1 MRSKHIE
8 EQHGRGHAKHP
19 LQRYKEG
26 FAEDEE
32 KILKYS
38 IYYKLA
44 KGRNSFSKTDPDA
57 TFMHMKYDYYNH
69 TNVFKPGYNVQMG
82 SSNGYIRHIYVSG
95 DANDRNTYIPF
106 MEGYHRAYGCFPRKT
121 PADAGYGS
129 YDNYCYCKEHDIELY
144 MKYNTMHKEQE
155 KVTDKNRFR
164 SYRMKPDEEGNIYC
178 PQGHAFTL
186 EQTKESVKGRY
197 PRTIQFYRN
206 EHCEGCPLRSQ
217 CTRFK
222 HGRTLQR
229 TDKLA
234 EMQIEVRE
242 NLRTETGQELLK
254 QRSIQAEGIFGQ
266 IKQDQEYDR
275 LWRRKET
282 MVKLELLLVSIGH
295 NLRKYHTH
303 RMQKQKTNQKN
314 HS

>member
-1 MRSKHIE
+1 
-8 EQHGRGHAKHP
+8 
-19 LQRYKEG
+19 
-26 FAEDEE
+26 
-32 KILKYS
+32 
-38 IYYKLA
+38 
-44 KGRNSFSKTDPDA
+44 
-57 TFMHMKYDYYNH
+57 
-69 TNVFKPGYNVQMG
+69 
-82 SSNGYIRHIYVSG
+82 
-95 DANDRNTYIPF
+95 
-106 MEGYHRAYGCFPRKT
+106 
-121 PADAGYGS
+121 
-129 YDNYCYCKEHDIELY
+129 

-155 KVTDKNRFR
+155 KVTDKNRFK
-164 SYRMKPDEEGNIYC
+164 SCMMKPDEEGNIYC

-206 EHCEGCPLRSQ
+206 EHCEGCPFRSQ
-217 CTRFK
+217 CTLSK
-222 HGRTLQR
+222 HRKTLQR

-234 EMQIEVRE
+234 EMQIEIRE
-242 NLRTETGQELLK
+242 NLMTETRQELLK

-275 LWRRKET
+275 LWRRKKN

-303 RMQKQKTNQKN
+303 KMQKQKTNQKS

>member
-1 MRSKHIE
+1 MST
-8 EQHGRGHAKHP
+8 G
-19 LQRYKEG
+19 
-26 FAEDEE
+26 
-32 KILKYS
+32 
-38 IYYKLA
+38 
-44 KGRNSFSKTDPDA
+44 T
-57 TFMHMKYDYYNH
+57 
-69 TNVFKPGYNVQMG
+69 
-82 SSNGYIRHIYVSG
+82 
-95 DANDRNTYIPF
+95 
-106 MEGYHRAYGCFPRKT
+106 
-121 PADAGYGS
+121 
-129 YDNYCYCKEHDIELY
+129 
-144 MKYNTMHKEQE
+144 
-155 KVTDKNRFR
+155 
-164 SYRMKPDEEGNIYC
+164 
-178 PQGHAFTL
+178 HAFTL

-217 CTRFK
+217 CTRSK

-254 QRSIQAEGIFGQ
+254 QQSIPAEGIFGQ

-314 HS
+314 HSYHLLYKPKNARYEQVVLMRSKIGIFSLSYKKQSLAD

>member
-1 MRSKHIE
+1 
-8 EQHGRGHAKHP
+8 
-19 LQRYKEG
+19 
-26 FAEDEE
+26 
-32 KILKYS
+32 
-38 IYYKLA
+38 
-44 KGRNSFSKTDPDA
+44 
-57 TFMHMKYDYYNH
+57 
-69 TNVFKPGYNVQMG
+69 
-82 SSNGYIRHIYVSG
+82 
-95 DANDRNTYIPF
+95 
-106 MEGYHRAYGCFPRKT
+106 
-121 PADAGYGS
+121 
-129 YDNYCYCKEHDIELY
+129 
-144 MKYNTMHKEQE
+144 
-155 KVTDKNRFR
+155 
-164 SYRMKPDEEGNIYC
+164 MKPDEEGNIYC

-217 CTRFK
+217 CAQSK

-234 EMQIEVRE
+234 EMQIEIRE
-242 NLRTETGQELLK
+242 NLMTETRQELLK

-303 RMQKQKTNQKN
+303 KMQKLKTNQKN